1 MRENF
6 QFVLEFSLKIGYYI
20 MVTCKKTKGYEK
32 MNFKKMRDEEQVKK
46 VEKEYFELCD
56 EFAGM

>member
-1 MRENF
+1 
-6 QFVLEFSLKIGYYI
+6 
-20 MVTCKKTKGYEK
+20 